1 LHEDSLHRNE
11 STLRQMLNGTSLD
24 DGGTIRKDGEAFRD
38 LGGSFILPLL
48 KEIKYDNKSIP
59 LVFAGFHQ
67 IISQKLS
74 NSIQYVDESLKVTL
88 SLEVLHLGNF
98 DNFQMEYELDVLF
111 HLQWYD
117 VRLAN
122 NFTKAVRIK
131 EQSII
136 DRIWK
141 PDSLFFNSKFSY
153 FHLVSFPNFRM
164 RIQPDGHITY
174 TSRQCLM
181 PPQFIHYIL

>member
-1 LHEDSLHRNE
+1 M
-11 STLRQMLNGTSLD
+11 T
-24 DGGTIRKDGEAFRD
+24 
-38 LGGSFILPLL
+38 
-48 KEIKYDNKSIP
+48 
-59 LVFAGFHQ
+59 V
-67 IISQKLS
+67 
-74 NSIQYVDESLKVTL
+74 

-111 HLQWYD
+111 HLQWFD
-117 VRLAN
+117 VRLVPQKMPRNKYFFRLAN

-136 DRIWK
+136 DKIWK

-174 TSRQCLM
+174 TSRQYFTPKKASIPFLLRVTLLPDCQMNFCNFPHDTQKCDLV
-181 PPQFIHYIL
+181 ISSSWSKWNE